1 MQSSESTELAKLNNL
16 TSVLIVCDLN
26 WDNYALIN
34 KKLKKIDSENFRIHL
49 INTRNDILNK
59 CCQANELY
67 SIRHSGKNIVDIF
80 QNLVSFV
87 DFCIIFT
94 NSTEYLTHTDL
105 LRNICDSSEN
115 SLSYVLVSEYSRETD
130 YYSFDNPHKTFKKTI
145 HSLESFNFEKKDINV
160 SNVLTTEEINLYNSN
175 YYAKINKEIFLSE
188 SILNRVRS
196 KYSEISESKQSKSI
210 KLLYDKREIKLEKQ
224 HRRCNKEYKQLEFGN
239 NRLNYYKTSP
249 TRDTEN

>member
-1 MQSSESTELAKLNNL
+1 MESSESIELAKLHNL

-105 LRNICDSSEN
+105 LRKICDFSQN
-115 SLSYVLVSEYSRETD
+115 SLPYVLVSEHSREID
-130 YYSFDNPHKTFKKTI
+130 YYSFENPHKTFKKTI
-145 HSLESFNFEKKDINV
+145 NLLDSFKKNKINLL
-160 SNVLTTEEINLYNSN
+160 NVLTTEEINLYNSN
-175 YYAKINKEIFLSE
+175 YYAKINKEIFISE

-249 TRDTEN
+249 TRDTSN